1 MAKSK
6 APQFEKEKIIVRRIG
21 IRLNSI
27 FWPMDQHAIN
37 EILAQLKYS
46 DISYDSSTASH
57 NAHKHGTEF
66 YTNYARSVF
75 GFHNTNI
82 NSLIEAQ
89 KEFFSVANREYK
101 ADISEHVRFYEVE
114 CISNIITENDTSEIF
129 AKISEGFFMKN
140 NVEAI
145 LNKPLRLNKLELS
158 SPKPH
163 ETDQWD
169 QIEVSPRLE
178 SNGKMYYCRLL
189 SRGQHT
195 EELYKMLRYSSDFFE
210 QIIKKLES

>member
-6 APQFEKEKIIVRRIG
+6 APQFEKEKIMDRRIG

-27 FWPMDQHAIN
+27 FWPIDQHAVS
-37 EILAQLKYS
+37 EILFKLKYS
-46 DISYDSSTASH
+46 DISYDPSTASH
-57 NAHKHGTEF
+57 SARKHGTEF
-66 YTNYARSVF
+66 YTNYARSIF
-75 GFHNTNI
+75 GFHNVNI

-114 CISNIITENDTSEIF
+114 CISNIITENDTAEIF
-129 AKISEGFFMKN
+129 AKISEGFPMKN
-140 NVEAI
+140 DVEAV
-145 LNKPLRLNKLELS
+145 LDRPLRLNKLELS

-178 SNGKMYYCRLL
+178 SNGKMYFCRLL

-195 EELYKMLRYSSDFFE
+195 EELYKMLRHSSDFFE

>member
-46 DISYDSSTASH
+46 DISYDPSTASH
-57 NAHKHGTEF
+57 NARKHGTEF